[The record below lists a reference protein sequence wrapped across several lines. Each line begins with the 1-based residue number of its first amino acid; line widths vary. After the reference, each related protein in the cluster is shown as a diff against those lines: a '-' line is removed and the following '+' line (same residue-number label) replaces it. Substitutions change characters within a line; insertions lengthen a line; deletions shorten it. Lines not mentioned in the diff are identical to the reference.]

1 MPSNLVMIVTNA
13 GLTAAQNA
21 SQSGVGLILNAFKLG
36 SAYNYTPDPAQ
47 TTLSGSVVYTDTI
60 AYYSNLPDGT
70 TVLSCVVNPQAG
82 PFTFGEIGIYTSAGV
97 LFAIGTFPNQQVK
110 YTSLAN
116 GVNSTFT
123 FNCQVKLAQASTILN
138 LTMVTTPSSDI
149 YLPWS
154 GVVPAA
160 NLPDPRV
167 KRIIITDA
175 DSNGNL
181 PSLAQTTAGGW
192 SVESVVQN
200 FIPSAALV
208 NSTTTYCDISEAA
221 WRSVV
226 NTSDTLATS
235 VGKFSNTTLVV
246 KTAGGS
252 FRQVTASVVSGN
264 VRLTYSTALAAAAS
278 GNIQVYSNDLTKGV
292 TQLSSMSLQ
301 SASNVAITGGTISG
315 ITDLAVA
322 DGGTGASTP
331 ADARA
336 NLGITATGADTTY
349 AFRAN
354 NLSDLTN
361 ASDARTNLGLAI
373 GVNVPAPNG
382 AGSIGTWPISVS
394 GNAATATASTTQ
406 VVTDNSTKISTT
418 EFVQNKVGDITGK
431 IEWFARNS
439 APTGYLIANG
449 AAVSRTTYAALFT
462 AIGTTFG
469 VGDGSTTFNLPD
481 MRNRM
486 PVGSGSN
493 FSLGNTGGSAD
504 AIVVTHTHTAT
515 FTGNALPA
523 HSHTLNVYPMGG
535 GGTGGG
541 DLNTQS
547 TGYPT
552 NAVSAGTPS
561 GSVSVSTAGSSGTN
575 ANLPPYIAMLACIK
589 F

>member
-21 SQSGVGLILNAFKLG
+21 SQSGVGLILNSFKLG

-47 TTLSGSVVYTDTI
+47 TTLSGSVVYTDSI

-82 PFTFGEIGIYTSAGV
+82 PFTFGEVGIYTSAGV

-160 NLPDPRV
+160 SLPDPRV

-181 PSLAQTTAGGW
+181 PSLAQTVAGDW

-200 FIPSAALV
+200 FIASAALV
-208 NSTTTYCDISEAA
+208 NSTTTYCDISEAS
-221 WRSVV
+221 WRSAVS
-226 NTSDTLATS
+226 TSDTLAVS
-235 VGKFSNTTLVV
+235 VGKFSSSTLVV

-264 VRLTYSTALAAAAS
+264 VRLTYSTALAASAS
-278 GNIQVYSNDLTKGV
+278 GNIQVYTNAIAKSVN
-292 TQLSSMSLQ
+292 QLSSMSLQ
-301 SASNVAITGGTISG
+301 SSSSVNITGGSISG

-331 ADARA
+331 ADART
-336 NLGITATGADTTY
+336 NLGISATGADTTY
-349 AFRAN
+349 AFRSN

-373 GVNVPAPNG
+373 GVNVPATNG
-382 AGSIGTWPISVS
+382 SGSIGTWPISVS
-394 GNAATATASTTQ
+394 GNAATATASVTQ
-406 VVTDNSTKISTT
+406 PVSDSSTKISTT

-431 IEWFARNS
+431 VEWFARSS

-449 AAVSRTTYAALFT
+449 AAISRSTYSALFA

-469 VGDGSTTFNLPD
+469 SGDGATTFNLPD

-486 PVGSGSN
+486 PVGSGSG
-493 FSLGNTGGSAD
+493 FSLGSVGGSAD
-504 AIVVTHTHTAT
+504 AVVVSHTHSAT
-515 FTGNALPA
+515 FSGNALPA
-523 HSHTLNVYPMGG
+523 HAHTLNVWAMGG

-541 DLNTQS
+541 DLNTQA

-561 GSVSVSTAGSSGTN
+561 GTVSVASTGISAAN